1 MAPDPKPRALELV
14 ESGTYGTQAP
24 DAPATPHAMN
34 TSPCATLAVRGTL
47 VVIVLANVVLVA
59 SLLAIGGRYPAL
71 VSPGLLALGFGLRHG
86 VDCDHIA
93 AIDNVARKLAYSGKP
108 AALVGLWFSLGHS
121 TMVLLLCGIVA
132 TGSSLIRS
140 RVDAVA
146 TTGAVVSA
154 VFSSVTLT
162 LIGAFNLATVGPQFR
177 AWRRAANKEQREHHH
192 NHNAELIDE
201 GEQVRVEV
209 TGGLFARCGCC
220 KRLLA
225 SVDAAWKMYFVGV
238 LFGLGFETAS
248 EVGLLA
254 LAAVGPKDVP
264 APLVMLLPALFTSGM
279 ALVDTCDGL
288 LVLFTFA
295 KGNDGDAAGA
305 LLFGA
310 LLTAASA
317 AASLAIGSIVGLG
330 LVAPFLPPRVAGPLV
345 ALSDALD
352 AHTTVV
358 GLAVVGMFVAALVLS
373 MAAPT
378 LHRLAR
384 QMCCCGKTR
393 RRPYAEIST

>member
-1 MAPDPKPRALELV
+1 MAADPKPRALELV
-14 ESGTYGTQAP
+14 ETGTYGTQAP

-34 TSPCATLAVRGTL
+34 TSPCATIAVRATL
-47 VVIVLANVVLVA
+47 AVIVLANVVLVA

-192 NHNAELIDE
+192 NHTAELIDE

-352 AHTTVV
+352 AHTTAV
-358 GLAVVGMFVAALVLS
+358 GLAVVGMFVAALVFS